1 MKGVA
6 MTAITAM
13 TANSARNSVRNSVR
27 NGVRSGVR
35 NGEGE
40 SGAES
45 RAEWRGQPSEQPVT
59 SENEALREAVFA
71 FLGVMLVGLASAAFS
86 PL

>member
-1 MKGVA
+1 
-6 MTAITAM
+6 
-13 TANSARNSVRNSVR
+13 
-27 NGVRSGVR
+27 
-35 NGEGE
+35 
-40 SGAES
+40 
-45 RAEWRGQPSEQPVT
+45 VT